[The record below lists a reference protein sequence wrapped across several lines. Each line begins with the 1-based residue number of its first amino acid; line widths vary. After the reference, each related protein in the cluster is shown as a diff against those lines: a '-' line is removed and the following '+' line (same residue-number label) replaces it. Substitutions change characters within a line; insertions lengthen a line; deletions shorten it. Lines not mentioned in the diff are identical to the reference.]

1 MNHVRSPLLWFGD
14 DALGW
19 LIVFPTGS
27 RSSFVRFGVF
37 CPLSRSPPPPAFGLD
52 PVLVVAFFD
61 GRPLFLLTTMGGTV
75 HRANPFIVVVVVVVQ
90 LLLFVSLRRDSL
102 PSRWS
107 RSIDRSINSRANRMD
122 LKEMLTWHSDAFS
135 RSTFSLF
142 KKRPSRLLDQQ
153 RQNVKKSSFENHD
166 IYTPRAGR
174 GDDLLLRRRPF
185 YTKGKKARAFC
196 VQKSFPQNP
205 SFLLLEKN
213 TF

>member
-75 HRANPFIVVVVVVVQ
+75 HRANPFIVVVVVVVVVQ

-135 RSTFSLF
+135 RSTFSLSQ
-142 KKRPSRLLDQQ
+142 KKRPLDQQ

-166 IYTPRAGR
+166 THTPRAGR
-174 GDDLLLRRRPF
+174 GDDDLRLRLLV
-185 YTKGKKARAFC
+185 RAN
-196 VQKSFPQNP
+196 SFETNTHAP
-205 SFLLLEKN
+205 LLY
-213 TF
+213 

>member
-37 CPLSRSPPPPAFGLD
+37 CPLSRSRLLLALGLN

-90 LLLFVSLRRDSL
+90 LLLFVSLCRDSL

-107 RSIDRSINSRANRMD
+107 RSIDRSISRKSD
-122 LKEMLTWHSDAFS
+122 GFKMLTWHSDAFY

-142 KKRPSRLLDQQ
+142 KKKTFAPSRPTTSE
-153 RQNVKKSSFENHD
+153 RQEIV
-166 IYTPRAGR
+166 
-174 GDDLLLRRRPF
+174 
-185 YTKGKKARAFC
+185 
-196 VQKSFPQNP
+196 V
-205 SFLLLEKN
+205 
-213 TF
+213 

>member
-1 MNHVRSPLLWFGD
+1 
-14 DALGW
+14 
-19 LIVFPTGS
+19 
-27 RSSFVRFGVF
+27 
-37 CPLSRSPPPPAFGLD
+37 
-52 PVLVVAFFD
+52 
-61 GRPLFLLTTMGGTV
+61 
-75 HRANPFIVVVVVVVQ
+75 
-90 LLLFVSLRRDSL
+90 
-102 PSRWS
+102 
-107 RSIDRSINSRANRMD
+107 
-122 LKEMLTWHSDAFS
+122 MLTWHSDAFS

-213 TF
+213 THKKPLSF